1 MFHKKPLQACFSA
14 VVLST
19 LMILFPA
26 GLQAQ
31 FTNIDRL
38 IAAGKQDA
46 QILTEEYVKPLP
58 SGFGAGLNAGW
69 NSSASAR
76 HPLGFSIQVR
86 GSFAAVPTTDQTFD
100 VDELSLNRLEKQD
113 PSNEGISPTIS
124 GNEMSGERPTM
135 VIRETVRG
143 QTYEVGELELPPG
156 TGFQYVPSPL
166 LQASIG
172 LPYSSEIT
180 GRIVPEIDFG
190 DYGSFKMFG
199 LGAKH
204 EVSQYIPGGNMLP
217 VSLSLMAGF
226 NKIDITGNLDL
237 DPEEGVPQ
245 ENPETDY
252 ENQSVETSFNS
263 FTVNALVGKDLPIVS
278 VYAGV
283 GLETSSMD
291 LDVRGDYPVT
301 VYKGNPPE
309 KVVED
314 VTHPVSYTQDGAN
327 NVHAL
332 VGGSVSLLFFD
343 FMVEATLG
351 KYSVV
356 NAGVGFGL

>member
-1 MFHKKPLQACFSA
+1 MFNQKSIQACI
-14 VVLST
+14 ST
-19 LMILFPA
+19 LILSSLVLLFPA
-26 GLQAQ
+26 SLHAQ

-38 IAAGKQDA
+38 IAAGSEDA
-46 QILTEEYVKPLP
+46 QVLAQEYVKPLP

-69 NSSASAR
+69 TSSASAR

-86 GSFAAVPTTDQTFD
+86 GSFAAIPTSDQTFD

-113 PSNEGISPTIS
+113 PSSDGISPTIG
-124 GNEMSGERPTM
+124 GNEMAGERPTM
-135 VIRETVRG
+135 VIKETVRG

-156 TGFQYVPSPL
+156 TGFHYVPSPMI
-166 LQASIG
+166 QASVG
-172 LPYSSEIT
+172 LPYNSEIT
-180 GRIVPEIDFG
+180 GRIVPEISLG

-199 LGAKH
+199 AGAKH
-204 EVSQYIPGGNMLP
+204 EVTQYIPGGNMLP

-237 DPEEGVPQ
+237 NPEEGVPQ
-245 ENPETDY
+245 KNPETDY
-252 ENQSVETSFNS
+252 ENQSVETTFNS

-283 GLETSSMD
+283 GMETSSMD
-291 LDVRGDYPVT
+291 LDVTGDYPVT
-301 VYKGNPPE
+301 VYEGTPPE

-314 VTHPVSYTQDGAN
+314 VTDPVSFSQDGSN

-356 NAGVGFGL
+356 NAGVGFGI